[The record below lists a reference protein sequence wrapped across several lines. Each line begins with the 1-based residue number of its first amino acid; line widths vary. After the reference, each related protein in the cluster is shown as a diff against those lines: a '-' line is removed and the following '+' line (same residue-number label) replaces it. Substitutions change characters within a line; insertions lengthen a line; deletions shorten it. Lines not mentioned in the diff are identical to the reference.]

1 MKKIRS
7 KQDDLKKSIEN
18 KFDRLISN
26 IKNFEKKV
34 LDDLA
39 DSFSQ
44 VEKKINGM
52 LMDDS
57 KTENQ
62 FMNWEL

>member
-34 LDDLA
+34 LDDLV

>member
-1 MKKIRS
+1 MKKIRF

-34 LDDLA
+34 LDDMT